1 MVAGTGAAGAEPT
14 SVLGQTATESTSCQ
28 LRYGLCYVGTDS
40 HTL

>member
-1 MVAGTGAAGAEPT
+1 MVTSTGAAGTEPI
-14 SVLGQTATESTSCQ
+14 SVLGQTATESTSCR